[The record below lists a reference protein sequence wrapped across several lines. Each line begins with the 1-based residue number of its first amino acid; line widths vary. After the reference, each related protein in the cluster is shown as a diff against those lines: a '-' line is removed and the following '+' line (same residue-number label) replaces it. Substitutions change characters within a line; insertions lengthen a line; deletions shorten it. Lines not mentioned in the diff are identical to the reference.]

1 MATQADFEAALR
13 LRPDYDQAAQGRRVA
28 VGLERP

>member
-13 LRPDYDQAAQGRRVA
+13 LRPDYDRRPRDGVW
-28 VGLERP
+28 RSP